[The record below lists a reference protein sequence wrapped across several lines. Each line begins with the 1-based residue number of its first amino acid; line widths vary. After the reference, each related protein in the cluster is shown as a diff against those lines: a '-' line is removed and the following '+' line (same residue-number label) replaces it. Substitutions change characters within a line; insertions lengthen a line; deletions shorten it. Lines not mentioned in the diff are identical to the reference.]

1 MNSITLYTEEID
13 DLNEAALELFSQAE
27 EFVFQKNSMGILYTE
42 EDTDY
47 SELYGLLSEKWDFP
61 IVGCTATAMLLGK
74 EGYCGLGISIML
86 LTADDCEFAAGIT
99 EDLNQNN
106 LYKEIGEVYGEL
118 RKKLSE
124 EPKLVLTFGGMSRD
138 DVRNVSGDDLVDAID
153 KATGGIPIYGV
164 LASDGF
170 TFDKFRIFHNEKESM
185 EAEILVLIS
194 GNIEPKMICIN
205 SVENRANFYYEVTES
220 HSNQVDRLGNST
232 FVEALAG
239 ENLKIDQ
246 DDIQGAYLL
255 SPFVYTQEKEN
266 GDKIEVARTLMS
278 LNREKGAG
286 NFIGAIPQGSY
297 LSIGIIS
304 RADVQKSVQMAFDIV
319 FKELEQ
325 KGNKYHTLL
334 CNSCSARFLALANNT
349 AAEAKTYIGRLPED
363 VSLMG
368 IYANGELCPVKG
380 DKTGKYYNV
389 FHNFTFTI
397 LAI

>member
-1 MNSITLYTEEID
+1 RIRRV
-13 DLNEAALELFSQAE
+13 LELKHLQDSLQ
-27 EFVFQKNSMGILYTE
+27 
-42 EDTDY
+42 D
-47 SELYGLLSEKWDFP
+47 
-61 IVGCTATAMLLGK
+61 
-74 EGYCGLGISIML
+74 
-86 LTADDCEFAAGIT
+86 
-99 EDLNQNN
+99 
-106 LYKEIGEVYGEL
+106 
-118 RKKLSE
+118 
-124 EPKLVLTFGGMSRD
+124 
-138 DVRNVSGDDLVDAID
+138 
-153 KATGGIPIYGV
+153 
-164 LASDGF
+164 
-170 TFDKFRIFHNEKESM
+170 
-185 EAEILVLIS
+185 EAEVLVLIS

-205 SVENRANFYYEVTES
+205 SVENRANFYYEVTKS

-246 DDIQGAYLL
+246 DDVQGAYLL

-325 KGNKYHTLL
+325 QDNIYHTLL